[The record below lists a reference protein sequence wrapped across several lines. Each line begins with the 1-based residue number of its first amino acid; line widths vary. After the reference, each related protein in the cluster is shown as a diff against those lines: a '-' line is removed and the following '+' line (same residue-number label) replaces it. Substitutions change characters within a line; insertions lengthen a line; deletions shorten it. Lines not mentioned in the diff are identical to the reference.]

1 MKIDRSLSRRLGLG
15 LLAVL
20 LLGAMAFVG
29 VRSGPLAGTRVT
41 LHRRRKR
48 EPSSAALF
56 GIGTV
61 EARRSYL
68 IGPTTA
74 GRVLRVVVDV
84 GDSVKAGQLLAEM
97 DPVDIDERVAALDA
111 SMARAVSA
119 AAAADAQ
126 RKDALAKRELA
137 AMNARRYVDLGE
149 KNFISPSAV
158 EAKLQE
164 RTSAD
169 AGVSAAEANLAAAL
183 QDSKRLAAERAG
195 LRQQRDNVRLLAPAD
210 AVVTSRDAEPGSTVV
225 AGPGRDQADRPRFAV
240 GQGALRPGP
249 LRAAWQPAC
258 APQIALRSNPAQPL
272 AGTVARIEA
281 VSDSVT
287 EERLA
292 QVAFERAPDGVSV
305 GELAEVTVT
314 LPATAAAVVV
324 PNASLR
330 QQGDQ
335 TGVWL
340 AEGGALRFAPLRLGQ
355 SSLDGRVAGAGGPE
369 APATPWCCTAKRNSA
384 AGSRIKVV
392 DAIAGGQ
399 PMISLAG
406 RDILHSWGKFVLTG
420 VGLGLLIGVTLT
432 MAGVYRGMVDDARV
446 LLDNSGADLW
456 VVQQDTQ
463 GPYAESSS
471 IRDDAVRAILG
482 LPGVARAANVTYLTM
497 QVRHGE
503 HRRARDG
510 GGLRA
515 RAARRTGLPGRG
527 PAHHAQPL
535 RSGGRR
541 ADRLSRWATASA
553 SGATTTPWWA

>member
-1 MKIDRSLSRRLGLG
+1 MKIDRLLSRRLA
-15 LLAVL
+15 LALVAVA
-20 LLGAMAFVG
+20 LLGAIVVVLM
-29 VRSGPLAGTRVT
+29 RSGPLAGTRVT
-41 LHRRRKR
+41 VH
-48 EPSSAALF
+48 EAQTGTVVPALF

-68 IGPTTA
+68 IGPTAA
-74 GRVLRVVVDV
+74 GRVLRVAVDV
-84 GDSVKAGQLLAEM
+84 GDRVKAGQLLAEM

-137 AMNARRYVDLGE
+137 AMNARRYVDLGD

-183 QDSKRLAAERAG
+183 QDGKRLAAERAG

-225 AGPGRDQADRPRFAV
+225 AGQAVIKLIDPDSLWVKVRFDQGRSRGLAT
-240 GQGALRPGP
+240 G
-249 LRAAWQPAC
+249 LRAA
-258 APQIALRSNPAQPL
+258 IALRSNPAQPL
-272 AGTVARIEA
+272 AGTVARVEA

-292 QVAFERAPDGVSV
+292 QVAFERAPSGVSI

-330 QQGDQ
+330 QQADQ
-335 TGVWL
+335 IGVWL

-355 SSLDGRVAGAGGPE
+355 SSLDGWVEVLAGLRPGDPVVLYSE
-369 APATPWCCTAKRNSA
+369 KELST
-384 AGSRIKVV
+384 GSRIKVV
-392 DAIAGGQ
+392 DAIAGRQ
-399 PMISLAG
+399 P
-406 RDILHSWGKFVLTG
+406 
-420 VGLGLLIGVTLT
+420 
-432 MAGVYRGMVDDARV
+432 
-446 LLDNSGADLW
+446 
-456 VVQQDTQ
+456 
-463 GPYAESSS
+463 
-471 IRDDAVRAILG
+471 
-482 LPGVARAANVTYLTM
+482 
-497 QVRHGE
+497 
-503 HRRARDG
+503 
-510 GGLRA
+510 
-515 RAARRTGLPGRG
+515 
-527 PAHHAQPL
+527 
-535 RSGGRR
+535 
-541 ADRLSRWATASA
+541 
-553 SGATTTPWWA
+553 